1 MRYWWVNQ
9 NQTYKHEVAGGF
21 VWSPK
26 ANRDGRRNEFYDNMT
41 KVAAGDLIFS
51 FADTFIPAIGRAT
64 GPAQSSQKPDF
75 GSVGNQWS
83 DDGWLVPVEYSTLLK
98 PIRPKDFIDELRPH
112 LASKY
117 SPLQPNGNGNQG
129 VYLAEVS
136 GTFADVLLRKAGVDI
151 DVDDPIDSDAAE
163 EQASDHAQSA
173 IEGRTDIGPTQKLQL
188 VLSRRGQGV
197 FKANVRLNG
206 KTCRCTGVSHPSLLV
221 ASHIKPWSKSS
232 DKEKLD
238 GYNGIMLSPHVDRLF
253 DRGFISF
260 EDDGGLKI
268 SSKLAA
274 GTLEQWGLQSSMN
287 VGPFSPKQSI
297 YLEYHRDH
305 VFKG

>member
-9 NQTYKHEVAGGF
+9 NQTYKHEVPGGF

-26 ANRDGRRNEFYDNMT
+26 ANRNGRRNQFYDNMRE
-41 KVAAGDLIFS
+41 VEPGDVIFS
-51 FADTFIPAIGRAT
+51 FADTFIPAIGRAVA
-64 GPAQSSQKPDF
+64 PAQPSQKPDF
-75 GSVGNQWS
+75 GPVGDQWS
-83 DDGWLVPVEYSTLLK
+83 DDGWLIPVEFTPIST

-136 GTFADVLLRKAGVDI
+136 EAFAEVLLRKAGVDI
-151 DVDDPIDSDAAE
+151 DVDGPIDSGAAE
-163 EQASDHAQSA
+163 EQASNQVQSA

-197 FKANVRLNG
+197 FKANVRMNG

-221 ASHIKPWSKSS
+221 ASHIKPWSKCS

-238 GYNGIMLSPHVDRLF
+238 GCNGIMLSPHVDRLF

-260 EDDGGLKI
+260 EDDGGLKV
-268 SSKLAA
+268 SSKLPP
-274 GTLEQWGLQSSMN
+274 GTLEQWGLQSLDN
-287 VGPFSPKQSI
+287 VGPFSPEQAT
-297 YLEYHRDH
+297 YLKYHRIH
-305 VFKG
+305 VFKN

>member
-9 NQTYKHEVAGGF
+9 NQTYKHEVGGGF

-26 ANRDGRRNEFYDNMT
+26 TNRDGRRNQFYDNMT
-41 KVAAGDLIFS
+41 KVAPGDIIFS

-83 DDGWLVPVEYSTLLK
+83 DDGWLMPVEYSTLSK

-117 SPLQPNGNGNQG
+117 SPLQSNGNGNQG

-136 GTFADVLLRKAGVDI
+136 KAFAEVLLRKAGVD
-151 DVDDPIDSDAAE
+151 VEVEDPIDLDAAE
-163 EQASDHAQSA
+163 EQASDQVQSA

-206 KTCRCTGVSHPSLLV
+206 KTCRCTGVSLPSLLI
-221 ASHIKPWSKSS
+221 ASHIKPWSKCS

-238 GYNGIMLSPHVDRLF
+238 GCNGIMLSPHVDRLF

-260 EDDGGLKI
+260 ENNGGLKI
-268 SSKLAA
+268 SSKLPG

-287 VGPFSPKQSI
+287 VGPFNPEQSV
-297 YLEYHRDH
+297 YLDYHRSH